1 MSNIL
6 TLTMNPAIDLSTST
20 QAVEPV
26 RKLRCGATRREA
38 GGGGINVARVAQ
50 RLGAHVTALYPVG
63 GFVGQMLERL
73 VEGEGVRS
81 VGTPIAGDTREDFT
95 VLDERTG
102 QQYRFVL
109 PGPQISEPEWTL
121 CLARLADLAPDC
133 DFVCASGSLPPG
145 VPEDFYARAAEVVRG
160 RGAKFVVDTSGAA
173 LRATLKT
180 KLYLVKPNLRELQD
194 LTGATLDDQASLLRA
209 CRELI
214 SPNGAEVVALTL
226 GSDGAMLVTADRAWR
241 APALPVRVASTVG
254 AGDSFLGAMV
264 WALASESG
272 LEAAFRHAMA
282 GGAAALLAPGTG
294 LAHAVDVRQ
303 LVDQVTIQGLS
314 ET

>member
-6 TLTMNPAIDLSTST
+6 TITMNPAIDLSTST
-20 QAVEPV
+20 EAVEPV
-26 RKLRCGATRREA
+26 RKLRCGAARREA

-50 RLGAHVTALYPVG
+50 RLGASVTALYPVG

-73 VEGEGVRS
+73 VEAEGVRS
-81 VGTPIAGDTREDFT
+81 VGVPIRSDTREDFT
-95 VLDERTG
+95 VLDDRTG

-109 PGPQISEPEWTL
+109 PGPQISEPEWVL
-121 CLARLADLAPDC
+121 CLTSLADLAPGC

-145 VPEDFYARAAEVVRG
+145 APEDFYARAAEVVRG
-160 RGAKFVVDTSGAA
+160 RGAKFVLDTSGAA
-173 LRATLKT
+173 LRAALKT

-194 LTGATLDDQASLLRA
+194 LTGATLVDQASLVRA

-214 SPNGAEVVALTL
+214 SPDGAEVVALTL

-264 WALASESG
+264 WALAAGSS
-272 LEAAFRHAMA
+272 LEAAFRYAMA
-282 GGAAALLAPGTG
+282 GGSAALLAPGTG
-294 LAHAVDVRQ
+294 LAHAQDVRQ
-303 LVDQVTIQGLS
+303 LLDQVTIQALS